1 LVVKKTRRGDNE
13 RMKITQVT
21 EAQSELITRLRK
33 LNQALADFGH
43 VPSVKK
49 SLKAEIKAVEKQLK
63 SKKS

>member
-1 LVVKKTRRGDNE
+1 
-13 RMKITQVT
+13 MKITQVT